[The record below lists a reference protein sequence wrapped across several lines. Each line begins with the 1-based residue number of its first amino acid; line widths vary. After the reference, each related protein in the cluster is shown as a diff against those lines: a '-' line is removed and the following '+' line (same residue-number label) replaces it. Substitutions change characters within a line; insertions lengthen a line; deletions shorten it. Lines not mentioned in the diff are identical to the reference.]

1 MDASVKQIVRE
12 IEAHLERH
20 PDASDTA
27 AAIERWWLSHASN
40 RPSTLI
46 AQALETLVA
55 RGTVAIHQLP
65 SGVSVYRRSR
75 AA

>member
-1 MDASVKQIVRE
+1 MDTSVEQIVRE
-12 IEAHLERH
+12 IEAYLDRH

-40 RPSTLI
+40 RPSALI
-46 AQALETLVA
+46 SEALEKLVA
-55 RGTVAIHQLP
+55 RGTVAKHDLP
-65 SGVSVYRRSR
+65 SGISVYRRGR